1 MMQDQVER
9 SRAETRGIRE
19 MKEKVETILEGL
31 SQANVDDTSGD
42 VVRETLPEEGADI
55 WEELEK
61 EFS

>member
-31 SQANVDDTSGD
+31 SQAKLDDTSGD

>member
-31 SQANVDDTSGD
+31 SQAKLDDTSGD
-42 VVRETLPEEGADI
+42 VVQEVLPEEGADI
-55 WEELEK
+55 WKELEK